1 MHVLVLDPALI
12 PISIDVVIGD
22 NVYELHFKV
31 ELKDMQENPKP
42 LEMDENGDDTN
53 GKEDENGNEQLDFM
67 QEDSEHNSK
76 EKCADQGFANKQM
89 GKRVGGGGHNN
100 KSNRY
105 HALDSLYELEDNM
118 RRKWALMFSPM
129 MSCKRQRRRMLL
141 FMIQQARG

>member
-89 GKRVGGGGHNN
+89 GKRVGGG
-100 KSNRY
+100 
-105 HALDSLYELEDNM
+105 DTII
-118 RRKWALMFSPM
+118 SPTDI
-129 MSCKRQRRRMLL
+129 MLL
-141 FMIQQARG
+141 IACMSWKITCGGNGH

>member
-89 GKRVGGGGHNN
+89 GKRVGGGG
-100 KSNRY
+100 
-105 HALDSLYELEDNM
+105 DTII
-118 RRKWALMFSPM
+118 SPTDI
-129 MSCKRQRRRMLL
+129 MLL
-141 FMIQQARG
+141 IACMSWKITCGGNGH

>member
-89 GKRVGGGGHNN
+89 GKRVGGG
-100 KSNRY
+100 
-105 HALDSLYELEDNM
+105 DTTI
-118 RRKWALMFSPM
+118 SPTDI
-129 MSCKRQRRRMLL
+129 MLL
-141 FMIQQARG
+141 IACMSWKITCGGNGH